1 MVRYYQTLS
10 CFLVIMFLLGF
21 YAPVSVAEQKDIL
34 LQKLNK
40 KITSPELKRKAMFAG
55 EERALICG
63 YCHGNDG
70 NSLKPEV
77 PNLAGQNPAYLLQ
90 QIGHFASGA
99 RKDFVMNSL
108 ASKLTEDDQINLA
121 IFYTSQKVR
130 TTRFDKARAV
140 QGKRLYLKQCQGCH
154 GVKGRG
160 KTGYARLAGQQPVY
174 IKMTLQRF
182 RGNTQSKTSGG
193 KRRSAIMEAIVTNLA
208 DKDIESLAAY
218 IASM

>member
-10 CFLVIMFLLGF
+10 CFLVIMFLAGI
-21 YAPVSVAEQKDIL
+21 YVPVSVAEQKDIL

-40 KITSPELKRKAMFAG
+40 KIATPELRREALFAG

-70 NSLKPEV
+70 NSVKPEV

-90 QIGHFASGA
+90 QIGHFASGV

-108 ASKLTEDDQINLA
+108 ASKLTEDDQVNLA
-121 IFYTSQKVR
+121 IFYTSQKVS
-130 TTRFDKARAV
+130 TTKVDRARAV
-140 QGKRLYLKQCQGCH
+140 QGKRLYLTQCQGCH
-154 GVKGRG
+154 GAKGRG
-160 KTGYARLAGQQPVY
+160 KTGYARLAGQKPAY
-174 IKMTLQRF
+174 IKNTLQRF
-182 RGNTQSKTSGG
+182 RRNTESKASGG
-193 KRRSAIMEAIVTNLA
+193 KRRSAIMEAIATNLA
-208 DKDIESLAAY
+208 DRDIESLAAY